1 MPITSLP
8 VSALDSP
15 DRVILGI
22 DPGTNFL
29 GYGIIRKQGRKV
41 EMLAMGIIDLHKVA
55 DIYLKLGR
63 IYERVQGIIDS
74 YLPDEMAIEAPFF
87 GKNVQSMLKLG
98 RAQGVAIA
106 AAMSRQIPIHE
117 YAPLKIKQA
126 ITGNGQASKEQVAEM
141 MKRMLHLRDEQM
153 LSYLDATDALAAAY
167 CHYLQSGHENRA
179 EGAPRSWK
187 SFVNHN
193 QNRVSAGLTGPQQR
207 LAAALA
213 KTNKKV

>member
-55 DIYLKLGR
+55 DMYLKLGR

-141 MKRMLHLRDEQM
+141 MNAPSARR
-153 LSYLDATDALAAAY
+153 TDALP
-167 CHYLQSGHENRA
+167 S
-179 EGAPRSWK
+179 
-187 SFVNHN
+187 
-193 QNRVSAGLTGPQQR
+193 
-207 LAAALA
+207 
-213 KTNKKV
+213 